1 MSYKKH
7 VFVTKFLWIIKYYYW
22 DFLINSRALNHLSVY
37 HLSRNPLTNYL
48 SKYIY
53 INILFFINYSFI
65 SLTFFWFGIFMSVDT
80 FLLDF
85 HPQQGKNFTDI
96 LLVFSPVREFL
107 MKILFYKCELSKQ
120 RNTRHNNILLCDFQK
135 VFHRMNNDNYRV
147 IGCIIQHTCVR
158 KMIEGCLVRH
168 IYVNLSNL
176 LYMSLFYF
184 YFKRFK

>member
-7 VFVTKFLWIIKYYYW
+7 VFVTKFLRIIKFYYW

-37 HLSRNPLTNYL
+37 HLTRNPLTNYL
-48 SKYIY
+48 SKFIF

-65 SLTFFWFGIFMSVDT
+65 SLTFFRFGIFMSVDT

-96 LLVFSPVREFL
+96 SLVFSPVREFL

-120 RNTRHNNILLCDFQK
+120 VTRDTITFYYVTFK
-135 VFHRMNNDNYRV
+135 KFFIEWIMII
-147 IGCIIQHTCVR
+147 IG
-158 KMIEGCLVRH
+158 
-168 IYVNLSNL
+168 
-176 LYMSLFYF
+176 
-184 YFKRFK
+184 